1 MPEDQ
6 VTLEN
11 VEKYVIAYCE
21 ILTGVECMATGTS
34 EPQRKDGTEWAG
46 HVVHNILMRSPWTV
60 SIRVICI
67 QSFH

>member
-1 MPEDQ
+1 
-6 VTLEN
+6 
-11 VEKYVIAYCE
+11 
-21 ILTGVECMATGTS
+21 VECMATGTS

-67 QSFH
+67 